1 MPLRRLNDAKRHDGS
16 VPLGS
21 MSKRVRLEELDQEI
35 WAKVSI
41 RGGQAKITI
50 PYLSAVRANT
60 LVAYEDRRFRVERVV
75 PLGSSQQMRL
85 DCTEA
90 GALT

>member
-1 MPLRRLNDAKRHDGS
+1 MPLRRLSDAKRPDGL

-21 MSKRVRLEELDQEI
+21 MTKTVRLEELGQEI

-50 PYLSAVRANT
+50 PYMSAVRAKT
-60 LVAYEDRRFRVERVV
+60 FAAYGDRRFRVERVV
-75 PLGSSQQMRL
+75 PLGSNQQMRL
-85 DCTEA
+85 ECSEV
-90 GALT
+90 GGPM